1 MGAEVCA
8 HVCRCTDAQRAR
20 SSDLPERNLQAVV
33 SHMVE
38 VLGTELRTSTEQ
50 CTLSHR
56 VGFLALRWAFDHN
69 SDHFS
74 YSSLE
79 KIKLY
84 WVWLVTHVIPCTWLR
99 QEGCHKFEASLG

>member
-1 MGAEVCA
+1 MCA
-8 HVCRCTDAQRAR
+8 DVQMPREPEAQIP
-20 SSDLPERNLQAVV
+20 PELNLQAVV

-38 VLGTELRTSTEQ
+38 VLGTELRTSTR
-50 CTLSHR
+50 R
-56 VGFLALRWAFDHN
+56 VFTPNPRVRFLALRWAFDHN

-84 WVWLVTHVIPCTWLR
+84 WVWLVTHVIPHTWLTETGGVP
-99 QEGCHKFEASLG
+99 QV